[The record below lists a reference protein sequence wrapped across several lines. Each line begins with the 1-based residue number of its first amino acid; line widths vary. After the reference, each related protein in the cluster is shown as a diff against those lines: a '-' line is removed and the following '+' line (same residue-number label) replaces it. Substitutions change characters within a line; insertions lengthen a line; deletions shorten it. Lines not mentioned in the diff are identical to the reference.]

1 MLDPKLIK
9 EKPEMIRNMLKSRA
23 VEFDLDELIKTD
35 EKRRE
40 FIIKT
45 DELRKKK
52 NQVGIR
58 ISEKKKAKEDASSIL
73 AEMKN
78 ISSELTKL
86 ESEQEEI
93 ENKYLKLAST
103 IPNLVHESVPI
114 GIDDSAN
121 IEIKKWGNIPKF
133 DFKVKDHIDIS
144 ENLNLVDLERAAK
157 VAGARFYYLKNDL
170 VRLNQALINFGLD
183 FLAEKGYSLIQP
195 PYMINRESME
205 GAVIAEDFE
214 EVIYKIQ
221 DEDLYM
227 IGTSEHAMAAMHSK
241 EIIEGKNIPMKYA
254 GISPCFRKEAGAHG
268 RDQKGIFRVHQFD
281 KIEQFVFSKP
291 EDSWKEHEKLLAV
304 AEEFYQKLEI
314 PYRVMLL
321 STGDIGKISAKT
333 YDIEAWMAGQ
343 NAYREIVSCSNCLEY
358 QARRLKI
365 RFRDKTNE
373 DTQYIHTLNSTLI
386 ATTRVLVSIM
396 ENFQTKE
403 GHIRIPQ
410 GFTAIYGK
418 SERDILTYPYIL
430 DLKFVKN
437 WHAEKVE

>member
-9 EKPEMIRNMLKSRA
+9 EKPEIIRNMLKARA
-23 VEFDLDELIKTD
+23 VKFDLDGLIESD
-35 EKRRE
+35 QKRRE
-40 FIIKT
+40 LIIKT
-45 DELRKKK
+45 DNLRKKK
-52 NQVGIR
+52 NQVAIT
-58 ISEKKKAKEDASSIL
+58 ISEKKKAGEDASSIF

-78 ISSELTKL
+78 ISNELTKL
-86 ESEQEEI
+86 ESEQEDI
-93 ENKYLKLAST
+93 GKKYLKLAST
-103 IPNLVHESVPI
+103 IPNLVNESVPI
-114 GIDDSAN
+114 GPDESAN
-121 IEIKKWGNIPKF
+121 KEIKKWGDIPKF
-133 DFKVKDHIDIS
+133 DFKIKDHIEIS
-144 ENLNLVDLERAAK
+144 EDLDLVDLERAAK

-170 VRLNQALINFGLD
+170 VRLNQALIHFGLD
-183 FLAEKGYSLIQP
+183 FLAQKGYSLVQP

-214 EVIYKIQ
+214 EVIYKVQ
-221 DEDLYM
+221 EEDLYM

-254 GISPCFRKEAGAHG
+254 GVSPCFRKEAGAHG

-281 KIEQFVFSKP
+281 KIEQFVFSRP
-291 EDSWKEHEKLLAV
+291 EDSWKEHEKMLSV

-373 DTQYIHTLNSTLI
+373 DTQYVHTLNSTLI
-386 ATTRVLVSIM
+386 ATTRVLVAIM
-396 ENFQTKE
+396 ENFQTKD
-403 GHIRIPQ
+403 GHVRIPQ
-410 GFTAIYGK
+410 VLQSYMGNQKEI
-418 SERDILTYPYIL
+418 
-430 DLKFVKN
+430 
-437 WHAEKVE
+437 

>member
-9 EKPEMIRNMLKSRA
+9 EKPEIIRNMLKSRA
-23 VEFDLDELIKTD
+23 VEFDLDGLIESD
-35 EKRRE
+35 QKRRE

-52 NQVGIR
+52 NQVAIT
-58 ISEKKKAKEDASSIL
+58 ISEKKKAGEDASTIL
-73 AEMKN
+73 IEMKN
-78 ISSELTKL
+78 ISNELTKL
-86 ESEQEEI
+86 ESEQVEI
-93 ENKYLKLAST
+93 EKKYLKLVST
-103 IPNLVHESVPI
+103 IPNLIHDSVPI
-114 GIDDSAN
+114 GIDDSSN
-121 IEIKKWGNIPKF
+121 KEIKKWGNIPKF
-133 DFKVKDHIDIS
+133 DFKIKDHIDIS
-144 ENLNLVDLERAAK
+144 EDLNLVDLERAAK

-170 VRLNQALINFGLD
+170 VRLNQALIHFGLD
-183 FLAEKGYSLIQP
+183 FLTEKGYSLVQP

-214 EVIYKIQ
+214 EVIYKVQ
-221 DEDLYM
+221 EEDLYM

-254 GISPCFRKEAGAHG
+254 GVSPCFRKEAGAHG

-281 KIEQFVFSKP
+281 KIEQFIFSKP
-291 EDSWKEHEKLLAV
+291 EDSWKEHEKMLAV

-373 DTQYIHTLNSTLI
+373 DTQYVHTLNSTLI
-386 ATTRVLVSIM
+386 ATTRVLVAIM
-396 ENFQTKE
+396 ENFQTKD

-410 GFTAIYGK
+410 VLQSYMGNQKEI
-418 SERDILTYPYIL
+418 
-430 DLKFVKN
+430 
-437 WHAEKVE
+437 

>member
-9 EKPEMIRNMLKSRA
+9 EKPEVIKDMLKARS
-23 VEFDLDELIKTD
+23 VEFDLEGLID
-35 EKRRE
+35 SDQKRRE
-40 FIIKT
+40 FITKT

-52 NQVGIR
+52 NQVALN
-58 ISEKKKAKEDASSIL
+58 ISEKKKKGEDISSIL
-73 AEMKN
+73 AEMK
-78 ISSELTKL
+78 SVSEELSKL
-86 ESEQEEI
+86 EVDQNNI
-93 ENKYLKLAST
+93 EKKYLKLATS
-103 IPNLVHESVPI
+103 IPNLIHESVPI
-114 GIDDSAN
+114 GKDDESN
-121 IEIKKWGNIPKF
+121 KEIKKWGNIPEF
-133 DFKVKDHIDIS
+133 DFKIKDHIDIS
-144 ENLNLVDLERAAK
+144 EDLDLVDLERAAK

-183 FLAEKGYSLIQP
+183 FLREKRYSAVQP

-214 EVIYKIQ
+214 EVIYKIDNQ
-221 DEDLYM
+221 DLYM

-241 EIIEGKNIPMKYA
+241 EIIEGKDIPKKYA

-291 EDSWKEHEKLLAV
+291 EDSWKEHEKLLSI

-321 STGDIGKISAKT
+321 STGDTGNISAKT

-373 DTQYIHTLNSTLI
+373 NTQYVHTLNSTLI
-386 ATTRVLVSIM
+386 ATTRVLVAIM
-396 ENFQTKE
+396 ENFQTKD
-403 GHIRIPQ
+403 GHIRIPEVLQ
-410 GFTAIYGK
+410 GYMGNQKEI
-418 SERDILTYPYIL
+418 
-430 DLKFVKN
+430 
-437 WHAEKVE
+437 

>member
-9 EKPEMIRNMLKSRA
+9 EKPEVIKDMLKARS
-23 VEFDLDELIKTD
+23 VEFDLEGLID
-35 EKRRE
+35 SNQKRRE
-40 FIIKT
+40 FITKT

-52 NQVGIR
+52 NQVALN
-58 ISEKKKAKEDASSIL
+58 ISEKKKKGEDISSIL
-73 AEMKN
+73 AEMK
-78 ISSELTKL
+78 SVSEELSKL
-86 ESEQEEI
+86 EVDQNNI
-93 ENKYLKLAST
+93 EKKYLKLATS
-103 IPNLVHESVPI
+103 IPNLIHESVPI
-114 GIDDSAN
+114 GEDDESN
-121 IEIKKWGNIPKF
+121 KEIKKWGNIPEF
-133 DFKVKDHIDIS
+133 DFKIKDHIDIS
-144 ENLNLVDLERAAK
+144 EDLDLVDLERAAK

-183 FLAEKGYSLIQP
+183 FLREKGYSAVQP

-214 EVIYKIQ
+214 EVIYKIDNQ
-221 DEDLYM
+221 DLYM

-241 EIIEGKNIPMKYA
+241 EIIEGKDIPKKYA

-291 EDSWKEHEKLLAV
+291 EDSWKEHEKLLSI

-321 STGDIGKISAKT
+321 STGDTGNISAKT

-373 DTQYIHTLNSTLI
+373 DTQYVHTLNSTLI
-386 ATTRVLVSIM
+386 ATTRVLVAIM
-396 ENFQTKE
+396 ENFQTKD

-410 GFTAIYGK
+410 VLQGYMGNQKEI
-418 SERDILTYPYIL
+418 
-430 DLKFVKN
+430 
-437 WHAEKVE
+437 